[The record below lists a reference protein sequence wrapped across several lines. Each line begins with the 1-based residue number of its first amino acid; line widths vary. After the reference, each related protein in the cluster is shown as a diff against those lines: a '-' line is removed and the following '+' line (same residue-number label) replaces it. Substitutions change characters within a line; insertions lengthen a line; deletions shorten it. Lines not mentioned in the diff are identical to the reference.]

1 MATNPV
7 SVVPTS
13 PSGDDRA
20 PSTNFIRGIIN
31 DDLRSGLNGDRVAT
45 RFPPEPNGY
54 LHIGHA
60 SSICLNFGI
69 ARDFPGAVCH
79 MRFDDTNPETEEIE
93 YVESIMNDV
102 RWLGFDWRDKLFF
115 ASDYFEQLYGF
126 AVMLIKAGKA
136 YVDSLNE
143 EEIRTLRGTVN
154 EAGKNSPH
162 RDRSVAEN
170 LDLFARMRAGE
181 FPDGAHVLRAKID
194 MASPNMLLRDPVFY
208 RIKHAH
214 HYRTGDA
221 WCIYPLYDFAHPLS
235 DAIEGITHSICTLE
249 FEVHRPL
256 YDWLVEN
263 VPIDWNPRPRQH
275 EFARRNL
282 NYTVTS
288 KRKLLRLVNEGY
300 VDGWDD
306 PRMPTI
312 AGLRR
317 RGYTPESIQAFCDRI
332 GITRSTGEDDIALL
346 EYSIR
351 DDLNH
356 KAPRVMAVL
365 DPLKVVITN
374 FPEGKVEHHEAS
386 YWPHDVPKEGSRL
399 VPFSRELYIE
409 REDFME
415 HPPKKFHRLSPGA
428 EVRLRYAYLIRCT
441 GVVKDASG
449 QVVEVHCTYDPETL
463 SGGESRKAKGTL
475 HWLSAAHAVPAEIRL
490 YDRLFSRPDP
500 EGEEGKTFLDNINPE
515 SRIVLSR
522 AVVEPSLAGTT
533 PGERFQF
540 ERQGYFVVD
549 QDSAA
554 GKLVF
559 NRIVTLRDTWA
570 KEVEKTATPAAK
582 SAAPVAAVE
591 PRATP
596 KTPSASDR
604 VQQLSTVEAAVFH
617 RYTDEL
623 GLDLSE
629 AEALVADSALA
640 SLFDA
645 TQALGYAPKA
655 VAAWVVHALPGEL
668 AGRPLADTTLRQDA
682 VGELIDL
689 IEDGTLSTRI
699 AKDVFAAMVA
709 TGKRPAAIVEER
721 GYRQVSDAG
730 ALQPIVTSLVT
741 RFPDK
746 VAQYRDGKTGLMGF
760 FVGEVMKETKGQA
773 NPQMVKDL
781 LAEKL
786 G

>member
-1 MATNPV
+1 MSVPV
-7 SVVPTS
+7 SN
-13 PSGDDRA
+13 SGDDKA
-20 PSTNFIRGIIN
+20 PATNFIRGIIN
-31 DDLRSGLNGDRVAT
+31 EDLRTGKNGDRVVT

-69 ARDFPGAVCH
+69 ARDYPGAVCH
-79 MRFDDTNPETEEIE
+79 LRFDDTNPETEEIE
-93 YVESIMNDV
+93 YVESIQNDV
-102 RWLGFDWRDKLFF
+102 HWLGFDWKDKLFF

-126 AVMLIKAGKA
+126 AVMLIEAGKA
-136 YVDSLNE
+136 YVDSLTE
-143 EEIRTLRGTVN
+143 EEMRARRGTVN
-154 EAGKNSPH
+154 EPGTNSPH

-170 LDLFARMRAGE
+170 LDLFARMRAGA
-181 FPDGAHVLRAKID
+181 FPDGAHTLRAKID
-194 MASPNMLLRDPVFY
+194 MASPNMLLRDPVLY

-235 DAIEGITHSICTLE
+235 DAIEGVTHSICTLE

-263 VPIDWNPRPRQH
+263 VPIAWDPRPRQH

-317 RGYTPESIQAFCDRI
+317 RGYTAESIQAFCDRI
-332 GITRSTGEDDIALL
+332 GISRATGEDDIALL

-374 FPEGKVEHHEAS
+374 FPEGKVEEHEAS
-386 YWPHDVPKEGSRL
+386 YWPHDVPKEGSRM
-399 VPFSRELYIE
+399 VPFSRELFIE

-415 HPPKKFHRLSPGA
+415 NPPRKFHRLSPGS
-428 EVRLRYAYLIRCT
+428 EVRLRYAYIIRCT
-441 GVVKDASG
+441 DVVKDAAG
-449 QVVEVHCTYDPETL
+449 NILEVHCTYDPDTK
-463 SGGESRKAKGTL
+463 SGGSGENRKVKGTI
-475 HWLSAAHAVPAEIRL
+475 HWVSAAQAVPAEVRL

-500 EGEEGKTFLDNINPE
+500 EGDEGKTFLDNLNPT
-515 SRIVLSR
+515 SRVVLTG
-522 AVVEPSLAGTT
+522 ALVEPGLAGAK
-533 PGERFQF
+533 PADRFQF

-549 QDSAA
+549 PDTSA
-554 GKLVF
+554 GRLVF

-570 KEVEKTATPAAK
+570 KISEKETPAAEGK
-582 SAAPVAAVE
+582 AAEKKAPAEVVAART
-591 PRATP
+591 RADVTQNLN
-596 KTPSASDR
+596 A
-604 VQQLSTVEAAVFH
+604 EATTALH
-617 RYTDEL
+617 RYIDEL

-629 AEALVADSALA
+629 AEALVADSDLA
-640 SLFDA
+640 GLFEA
-645 TQALGYAPKA
+645 TLALGHAPKA
-655 VAAWVVHALPGEL
+655 VAAWVVHVLPGAL
-668 AGRPLADTTLRQDA
+668 AGKSWSDA
-682 VGELIDL
+682 APAAGAIGELIDL

-699 AKDVFAAMVA
+699 AKDVFGDMVA
-709 TGKRPAAIVEER
+709 TGKRAGEIVETR
-721 GYRQVSDAG
+721 GLRQVSDSG
-730 ALQPIVTSLVT
+730 ALAPIVTSLMD

-746 VAQYRDGKTGLMGF
+746 VAQYKDGKTGLIGF

-773 NPQMVKDL
+773 NPQVVKDL
-781 LAEKL
+781 LAEHL

>member
-1 MATNPV
+1 M

-20 PSTNFIRGIIN
+20 PSTNFIRGIVN

-102 RWLGFDWRDKLFF
+102 RWLGFDWKDKLFF

-126 AVMLIKAGKA
+126 AVMLIKDGKA

-143 EEIRTLRGTVN
+143 EEIRALRGTVN

-181 FPDGAHVLRAKID
+181 FPDGAHILRAKID

-263 VPIDWNPRPRQH
+263 VPIAWSPRPRQH

-356 KAPRVMAVL
+356 RAPRVMAVL

-374 FPEGKVEHHEAS
+374 FPEGEVEYHDAS
-386 YWPHDVPKEGSRL
+386 FWPHDVPKQGSRM

-415 HPPKKFHRLSPGA
+415 HPPKKYHRLSPGA

-449 QVVEVHCTYDPETL
+449 QIVEVQCTYDPETL

-475 HWLSAAHAVPAEIRL
+475 HWVSAAHAVPAEIRL
-490 YDRLFSRPDP
+490 YDRLFSSPDP
-500 EGEEGKTFLDNINPE
+500 EGEEGKTFLDNLNPE
-515 SRIVLSR
+515 SRVVLSR
-522 AVVEPSLAGTT
+522 SVVEPSLAGAT

-549 QDSAA
+549 QDTAA

-570 KEVEKTATPAAK
+570 KEVEKTATPATK
-582 SAAPVAAVE
+582 SAPPAGTVE
-591 PRATP
+591 PRATQKP
-596 KTPSASDR
+596 PTASNR
-604 VQQLSTVEAAVFH
+604 VQQLSTLDAAAFH
-617 RYTDEL
+617 RYADEL

-629 AEALVADSALA
+629 AEALVADGALA

-668 AGRPLADTTLRQDA
+668 AGRPLADIALRPDA

-689 IEDGTLSTRI
+689 IEDGTLSSRI

-781 LAEKL
+781 LAEQL